1 MGTDDLPETLAGL
14 LSGIHRLVRR
24 NLRTTVEQPY
34 LRGAEVELLRLVRA
48 SPGIGVSAAAREL
61 HLAGNSV
68 STLVNQL
75 TRRGLLRRETGKDRR
90 SAHLMLTPEAE
101 TRLNLWQERRIVLV
115 KEQLDRLAGQDRDAL
130 EAAIPALRRLAE
142 GLEATLVER

>member
-14 LSGIHRLVRR
+14 LSGIQRLMRR
-24 NLRTTVEQPY
+24 NLRTGVEQPP

-61 HLAGNSV
+61 FLAGNSV

-75 TRRGLLRRETGKDRR
+75 TRRGLLRRETGQDRR
-90 SAHLMLTPEAE
+90 SARLLLTPEAE
-101 TRLNLWQERRIVLV
+101 TRLNLWHERRITLV
-115 KEQLDRLAGQDRDAL
+115 KEQLELLAVQDRDAL
-130 EAAIPALRRLAE
+130 EAAIPALRRLAD

>member
-14 LSGIHRLVRR
+14 LSGIQRLMRR
-24 NLRTTVEQPY
+24 NLRTGVEAPP
-34 LRGAEVELLRLVRA
+34 LRGAEVELLRLVHT

-61 HLAGNSV
+61 FLAGNSV

-75 TRRGLLRRETGKDRR
+75 TRRGLLRRETGQDRR
-90 SAHLMLTPEAE
+90 SARLLLTPEAE
-101 TRLNLWQERRIVLV
+101 TRLNLWHERRITLV
-115 KEQLDRLAGQDRDAL
+115 KEQLERLAVQDRDAL
-130 EAAIPALRRLAE
+130 EAAIPALRRLAD

>member
-14 LSGIHRLVRR
+14 LAGIHRLLRR
-24 NLRTTVEQPY
+24 NLRHGLEEPH

-48 SPGIGVSAAAREL
+48 NPGIGVSAAAREL

-75 TRRGLLRRETGKDRR
+75 TKRGLLRRETGQDRR
-90 SAHLMLTPEAE
+90 SACLTLTPEAE
-101 TRLNLWQERRIVLV
+101 SRLTRWQQRRIALV
-115 KEQLDRLAGQDRDAL
+115 AEQLDSLPEQDRAAL
-130 EAAIPALRRLAE
+130 EAAIPALRRFAE
-142 GLEATLVER
+142 GLEANLDER